1 MPNRKGPL
9 KVDDPLGIVALL
21 PIEDYATMIQDLEQ
35 SIKQANHQIQIAKT
49 LRKLAHLKNGG
60 ELCSTCNG
68 ILVFRYG
75 NAYSDHFW
83 AQCENCKQTNLKR
96 AAEWSDN
103 PEEWPEQSK

>member
-1 MPNRKGPL
+1 MKKKEAALNDILETGPL
-9 KVDDPLGIVALL
+9 LTL
-21 PIEDYATMIQDLEQ
+21 EDYATKIKHMEQ
-35 SIKQANHQIQIAKT
+35 SIKETNHQIQIAKT

-83 AQCENCKQTNLKR
+83 AQC
-96 AAEWSDN
+96 
-103 PEEWPEQSK
+103 